1 MDITVGPLVNLW
13 GFGPDKQPVHIPTQA
28 QIDAAKAQT
37 GLSHLKVVNEAHR
50 NYLQK
55 ICPSCMWISRP
66 LVKVMPPI
74 IWHD

>member
-1 MDITVGPLVNLW
+1 MGPLVNLW
-13 GFGPDKQPVHIPTQA
+13 GFGPDQQPLHIPTQA

-55 ICPSCMWISRP
+55 TCRICMWISLP
-66 LVKVMPPI
+66 LAKGTPPI
-74 IWHD
+74 IWLD